1 MKKPKKGLNVLILFV
16 LVGILPLV
24 VRQDYYQHLMILVL
38 IWVVIG
44 SSWNLL
50 AGYTG
55 QVSFGH
61 AAFFGIGAYTAG
73 IFHIKLALSP
83 WWGMAFG
90 GFSAV
95 ILGLLIGYL
104 CFRLRGPYFALGTLA
119 TGEILR
125 LIANNWTS
133 FTEGMVGI
141 LIIQTF
147 VSKLPYYYII
157 FGIAAG
163 CIGVVH
169 LAMNSKW
176 GYYFVSIRE
185 DQDAAASL
193 GINTTLY
200 KNLSLMISSFFT
212 GTAGAF
218 YMNYMGFIDPSV
230 VFSLHHISIQAILVG
245 IIGGVATLWGPAIG
259 ALVMVGIQELFRT
272 AVFGLAPKWLSQ
284 GHALAFGLL
293 VVLTIL
299 YLSNGLVGD
308 WPKIKKV
315 FFRKKLQETP

>member
-1 MKKPKKGLNVLILFV
+1 MKKSKKGLTAIIILLIAAV
-16 LVGILPLV
+16 LPLV
-24 VRQDYYQHLMILVL
+24 VTQSYYQHLMILVL
-38 IWVVIG
+38 IWVIIG

-73 IFHIKLALSP
+73 ILNTKLALSP

-95 ILGLLIGYL
+95 IMGLVIGYL
-104 CFRLRGPYFALGTLA
+104 CFRLRGPYFALATLA

-125 LIANNWTS
+125 LIANNWVD

-141 LIIQTF
+141 LIMQTF

-157 FGIAAG
+157 LCIAAG
-163 CIGVVH
+163 CIGVIYLV
-169 LAMNSKW
+169 MNSKW

-185 DQDAAASL
+185 DQDAAESL

-200 KNLSLMISSFFT
+200 KNVSLMISSFFT

-230 VFSLHHISIQAILVG
+230 VFSLHNISIQSILVG
-245 IIGGVATLWGPAIG
+245 IIGGVATLWGPALG
-259 ALVMVGIQELFRT
+259 GLVMVGIQELFRS
-272 AVFGLAPKWLSQ
+272 AIFGLAPKWVSQ
-284 GHALAFGLL
+284 GHAMAFGLL

-299 YLSNGLVGD
+299 FMSNGLVGD
-308 WPKIKKV
+308 WPKIKKI
-315 FFRKKLQETP
+315 FIRKTLKEIS

>member
-1 MKKPKKGLNVLILFV
+1 MPPFSESELIQLESCTQSSHS
-16 LVGILPLV
+16 LPGGV
-24 VRQDYYQHLMILVL
+24 
-38 IWVVIG
+38 W
-44 SSWNLL
+44 
-50 AGYTG
+50 
-55 QVSFGH
+55 F
-61 AAFFGIGAYTAG
+61 
-73 IFHIKLALSP
+73 
-83 WWGMAFG
+83 FG
-90 GFSAV
+90 GFSAM

-104 CFRLRGPYFALGTLA
+104 CFRLRGPYFALATLA
-119 TGEILR
+119 SGEILR
-125 LIANNWTS
+125 LIANNWTD

-141 LIIQTF
+141 LIMQTF
-147 VSKLPYYYII
+147 VSKLPYYYLI
-157 FGIAAG
+157 FFIAAA
-163 CIGVVH
+163 CIFVIYLV
-169 LAMNSKW
+169 MNSKW

-200 KNLSLMISSFFT
+200 KNISLMISSFFT

-230 VFSLHHISIQAILVG
+230 VFSLHNISIQAILVG

-272 AVFGLAPKWLSQ
+272 AVFGLAPKWVSQ

-308 WPKIKKV
+308 WPKIKKI
-315 FFRKKLQETP
+315 FFRKASQEVS